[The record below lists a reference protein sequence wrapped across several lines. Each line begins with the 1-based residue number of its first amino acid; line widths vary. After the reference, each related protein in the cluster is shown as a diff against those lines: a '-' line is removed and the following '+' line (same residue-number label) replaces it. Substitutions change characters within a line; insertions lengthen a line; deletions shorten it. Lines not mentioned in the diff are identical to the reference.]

1 MTNLTN
7 YQRQFWE
14 NLANNRN
21 STAIETADDSVTYD
35 QIERIILDL
44 DDKFDR
50 EQHLTF
56 RASRSIESAIFTL
69 FALMTGRSFS
79 PISNKVPNSTIE
91 YYLSQTSSNVLIE
104 PKEVINAKS
113 TNKKFENSY
122 DFTNRVK
129 SNHDTEKTQYIL
141 FTSGSTGTPK
151 GVPISFK
158 NLETYYNAAK
168 KIINPNRND
177 IFSQTFDHSFDLAI
191 HDILLSMSS
200 FAKLIILNQDE
211 LRRPTH
217 AISFYKI
224 TIWFSVPS
232 LIVFFDRPNKINGY
246 EHLRIA
252 MFCGEKFFTEHA
264 FYLHSLG
271 VETIQ
276 NWYGPTEAT
285 IACSY
290 YQFTSN
296 ETRETLPIGMPFD
309 GSAFNYNE
317 EDDGR
322 QLLIG
327 GDQVFAS
334 YTVANPDVF
343 QKIDKKRYY
352 KTGDLISISEGNIYI
367 VGRNNSMVKIN
378 GYRIDLN
385 EIENA
390 ASTIISNANIVA
402 LAANNNSSVCLI
414 VENSLSITETE
425 FLDHL
430 APLIPQY
437 ALPNKIYVTKEFP
450 RNIAGKIDRKAL
462 AKKVQAIIEPD
473 KEKNDLLSKLNKN
486 VKISNLGLDS
496 LDIMRLLLEIE
507 KQTCKKLSFEQ
518 VEQFLNQTIG
528 DILLDKDTEKQIT
541 NRKPQ
546 FLTKKHVFLNSRCR
560 RYSVIYHKHRKFI
573 SDETKYI
580 AIGSSGLFHALGS
593 FKNNDANILNF
604 CTPGMSLD
612 AIDELCQKISLLNMK
627 KIKIIFEIDPVML
640 TEERPRGDFLLNK
653 GYVPRPPILN
663 IGSSEYDYSSKRNG
677 FASIEKTNNSQKMIW
692 QEQRE
697 VVIKACYQNSDMWND
712 VQLRK
717 IKNAYSSLIKSFES
731 VIIFIQPLRS
741 ELKSKALKKLIA
753 RLLQPVNNEHEI
765 RFIKLDSEKYGCSDF
780 QDLNHSNFQGGEKF
794 KHDLKKD

>member
-1 MTNLTN
+1 MTNLTS
-7 YQRQFWE
+7 YQHQFWE
-14 NLANNRN
+14 NLASNRN
-21 STAIETADDSVTYD
+21 STAMETADNSVTFG
-35 QIERIILDL
+35 QIERILLDL
-44 DDKFDR
+44 DDKFAR

-56 RASRSIESAIFTL
+56 RASRSIESAIFIL

-79 PISNKVPNSTIE
+79 PISNKVPKKTIE
-91 YYLSQTSSNVLIE
+91 YYLSQTSSTVLID
-104 PKEVINAKS
+104 PKEVIDVKS
-113 TNKKFENSY
+113 TEKEFENSY
-122 DFTNRVK
+122 DFTNKVK

-200 FAKLIILNQDE
+200 FAKLVILNQDE

-232 LIVFFDRPNKINGY
+232 LITFFDQPNKIDAFEN
-246 EHLRIA
+246 LRIA

-264 FYLHSLG
+264 FYLHGLG
-271 VETIQ
+271 VKKIQ

-309 GSAFNYNE
+309 GSAFHYNE
-317 EDDGR
+317 EDDGH

-343 QKIDKKRYY
+343 QNFEKKRYY
-352 KTGDLISISEGNIYI
+352 KTGDLISIDEGEIYI

-402 LAANNNSSVCLI
+402 LAINNNSSVYLI

-425 FLDHL
+425 FLDRL
-430 APLIPQY
+430 ASLIPEY
-437 ALPNKIYVTKEFP
+437 ALPNKIYVTQEFP
-450 RNIAGKIDRKAL
+450 RSIAGKIDRKAL
-462 AKKVQAIIEPD
+462 SKKVQETIEPD
-473 KEKNDLLSKLNKN
+473 KEKNDLLSKLNRN

-507 KQTCKKLSFEQ
+507 KITCKKLSFEQ
-518 VEQFLNQTIG
+518 VEQLLNLTIR
-528 DILLDKDTEKQIT
+528 DILLDKDTEKSITTRESQI
-541 NRKPQ
+541 
-546 FLTKKHVFLNSRCR
+546 LTKKHVVINSRCR
-560 RYSVIYHKHRKFI
+560 RYSVIYHKHRKYI
-573 SDETKYI
+573 SDETKFI

-593 FKNNDANILNF
+593 FKPKDTNILNF

-612 AIDELCQKISLLNMK
+612 AIDQLCQRISLVNRK

-640 TEERPRGDFLLNK
+640 TEERPNGDFLLNK
-653 GYVPRPPILN
+653 GYVPRPPIVKF
-663 IGSSEYDYSSKRNG
+663 GSSEYDFLGKRNG
-677 FASIEKTNNSQKMIW
+677 FASIQKDNKSQKMIW

-717 IKNAYSSLIKSFES
+717 VKNAYSSLARSFES
-731 VIIFIQPLRS
+731 VLVFIQPLRS
-741 ELKSKALKKLIA
+741 EPKSNALQK
-753 RLLQPVNNEHEI
+753 
-765 RFIKLDSEKYGCSDF
+765 
-780 QDLNHSNFQGGEKF
+780 
-794 KHDLKKD
+794 